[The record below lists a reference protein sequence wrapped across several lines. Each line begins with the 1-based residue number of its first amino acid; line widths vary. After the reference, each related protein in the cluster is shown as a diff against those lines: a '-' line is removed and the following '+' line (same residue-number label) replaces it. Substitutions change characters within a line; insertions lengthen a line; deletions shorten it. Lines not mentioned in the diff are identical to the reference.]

1 MSEPT
6 ISTILIIDDD
16 EEIRYSLSRVLG
28 SRGYVVEE
36 AGSGEAGVARI
47 KAGPAPA
54 VVFMDIRMGGISGI
68 EALQHIRS
76 ASPKQ
81 IVVLMTAFGTAQTAI
96 EAMKQGANHPLG
108 PLALCDLIGL
118 DVQLAIMQVLY
129 DGFKDPKYR
138 PAPLL
143 VEMVEAGYLGRKTG
157 RGFFDYS

>member
-16 EEIRYSLSRVLG
+16 AEIRYSLSRVLG

-54 VVFMDIRMGGISGI
+54 VVFMDIRMGGMSGI

-76 ASPKQ
+76 TSPKQ

-96 EAMKQGANHPLG
+96 EAMKYGA
-108 PLALCDLIGL
+108 
-118 DVQLAIMQVLY
+118 
-129 DGFKDPKYR
+129 
-138 PAPLL
+138 
-143 VEMVEAGYLGRKTG
+143 
-157 RGFFDYS
+157 FDYIMKPFTA